1 MNVRNT
7 IAANGGGLI
16 LNGVPDGTYNL
27 ITYDDDAS
35 FHDRGATVTVHAF
48 NGDQTETATNASDTA
63 FTPFDNSLLFT
74 NVVVSG
80 GTLLVDIAQNKG
92 EAEFN
97 GAQLQLLSY
106 SPTISSV
113 SLSTTLDTT
122 NGTLTVNWPEGI
134 LQTSTNVNGPWTSIF
149 VPSPIIV
156 NTATNSHQFYRLK
169 LE

>member
-1 MNVRNT
+1 MYNA

-27 ITYDDDAS
+27 ITYDDDAG
-35 FHDRGATVTVHAF
+35 FHDRGATVTVHAA
-48 NGDQTETATNASDTA
+48 NGDQTEVAVNASDTA

-74 NVVVSG
+74 NVMVSG

-106 SPTISSV
+106 SATITTNSPSV
-113 SLSTTLDTT
+113 LLNTT
-122 NGTLTVNWPEGI
+122 NGTATVSWSQGI
-134 LQTSTNVNGPWTSIF
+134 IQTSTNVTGPWTSLL
-149 VPSPIIV
+149 VPSPISV
-156 NTATNSHQFYRLK
+156 NTTTNSHQFFRLK
-169 LE
+169 VE